1 MIIHSQAPTRVDL
14 AGGTLDIWPLYLF
27 HKNSQTINFAI
38 NYHARC
44 QVTPRRGGRIDLIS
58 HDQNTSETFQSL
70 DELASAKRFRL
81 PLLARLVMVLKPAS
95 GLRLET
101 RAESP
106 AGAGL
111 GGSSALN
118 IAVCG
123 ALSRLAEKK
132 LAPAK
137 LIE

>member
-1 MIIHSQAPTRVDL
+1 MIIHSQAPARVDL

-44 QVTPRRGGRIDLIS
+44 QVAPRRDAIIELIS
-58 HDQNTSETFQSL
+58 HDQNTSESFRSF
-70 DELASAKRFRL
+70 DELASANRFRL
-81 PLLARLVMVLKPAS
+81 PLLARLVMVLRPTT

-123 ALSRLAEKK
+123 ALSRLAGKK

-137 LIE
+137 L